1 MKILILGAGGCFG
14 QNLADYATKEGHRVI
29 GIGRS
34 PKKPKCFSLG
44 ISFPYYPYHIAFEL
58 DYILEKIRYFKP
70 DVIVNYAA
78 QGEGAASWGKDN
90 WRFYNTNVTALVKLV
105 ANIDCHFIQIGSSE
119 VYGSVNTPVSE
130 QALTNPTSPY
140 SVSKLAFDQHL
151 VAMHKIK
158 GLPVN
163 IIRPSNCVVAG
174 QQLHR
179 IVPKSLISGLTRR
192 RIPLHGG
199 GVARKSYLHA
209 TDLSKAVMTVIKGGS
224 MGEIYNVGPDKPT
237 AIADVVKMCLIAS
250 GGSWDELVELSAE
263 RTGQD
268 SCYWLDSSKLKSL
281 GWNQEISLPDGIQ
294 SVLDWIKSYPEL
306 LELSTEFQMRA

>member
-1 MKILILGAGGCFG
+1 MKILVLGAGGCFG
-14 QNLADYATKEGHRVI
+14 QNLADYAMQEGHRVI

-44 ISFPYYPYHIAFEL
+44 IDFPYYPYHIAFEL
-58 DYILEKIRYFKP
+58 DYILEKVRYFKP

-105 ANIDCHFIQIGSSE
+105 TNIDCHFIQIGSSE
-119 VYGSVNTPVSE
+119 VYGSVNAPVSE

-158 GLPVN
+158 GLPMN
-163 IIRPSNCVVAG
+163 IIRPSNCIVEG

-192 RIPLHGG
+192 PIFLHGG

-209 TDLSKAVMTVIKGGS
+209 TDLSRAVIKVIKDGS
-224 MGEIYNVGPDKPT
+224 MGEIYNVGPEEPVT
-237 AIADVVKMCLIAS
+237 IRNLVGICLEACN
-250 GGSWDELVELSAE
+250 GSWHELVEMSAE

-268 SCYWLDSSKLKSL
+268 SCYWLDSSKIKSL
-281 GWNQEISLPDGIQ
+281 GWVREIGLRDGVEM
-294 SVLDWIKSYPEL
+294 VLRWIKAYPEL
-306 LELSTEFQMRA
+306 LEMDTSFVMRA